1 MKNKNE
7 LSELSSIVDNL
18 LNKVEK
24 LKEGYNI
31 LMEHWDSFPED
42 EKPKNRQKAEEVRVI
57 IWEQRITTSKNI

>member
-7 LSELSSIVDNL
+7 LNELSSIVDNL
-18 LNKVEK
+18 LDKVEK

-42 EKPKNRQKAEEVRVI
+42 EKPKIDKKLRRLGL
-57 IWEQRITTSKNI
+57 